1 MSKYLKRYGSKK
13 EKYYVFMKIVSVDIP
28 VREIFNKVVIEW
40 KRGNKK
46 SETVSD

>member
-13 EKYYVFMKIVSVDIP
+13 EKYYVFMKIISVESP
-28 VREIFNKVVIEW
+28 VMEPYNNVVIEW

-46 SETVSD
+46 SETTSE